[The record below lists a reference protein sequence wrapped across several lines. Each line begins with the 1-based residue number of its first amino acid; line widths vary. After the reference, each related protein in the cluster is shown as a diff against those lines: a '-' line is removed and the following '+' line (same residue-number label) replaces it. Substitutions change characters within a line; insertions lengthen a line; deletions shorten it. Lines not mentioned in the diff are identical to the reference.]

1 MNLTGAAIGAA
12 GRGQWSGS
20 GSASLTCNPRKF
32 SEKIALQIQ
41 RQAADTAAFQEVMMD
56 ITSTRIQAQK
66 VRQAQ
71 SLASYYGGS
80 LPNVSQISAY
90 PTGNQSQFLSNP
102 DYSVTQ
108 LHHVR
113 TEHGQRDHRPSIHGR
128 PNRRHIDSAPYL
140 SAHLSPPS
148 GPSWRRNWFIRSANE
163 KSQMDQT
170 PMTALSRTRSDSALH
185 TSVRMIYSGDPNP
198 EQVLTG
204 CSNKTGT
211 PLFSPPVPLIEENVQ
226 EEGRTAKL
234 QKHISSKLEWGQQ
247 KAGKVSVTK
256 KKQESVPTFIGIGA
270 VKELANCIVISIISQ
285 IPSTLSGC
293 DTAGNHISGSLPDL
307 SSLCLPSAAPD
318 ASNLQPPTNTN
329 PISSSTGVHHLP
341 SSAAHEVSTDSD
353 CPLPCLLSSL
363 QALVGNPLLQSSLSN
378 PNLQTTLSSPSL
390 HDSLSST
397 SLCTSLSSSSLKSS
411 LSSQSLRSSVSS
423 LSLSNQ
429 SFQSTASSCSYSS
442 GIGASRSCSSSSL
455 SCSPRTSGQVT
466 VSHTT
471 SSVRRSQLS
480 PLMVPSGEELLW
492 QQPTLSPTLSCI
504 TQGVALNSAKLRQEV
519 KPPPYPYSQFPLTGT
534 PKVHNSSQSWQLHQ
548 SEGCRQNTRWCQ
560 QQGSKLL
567 SSQCKP
573 QPHYM
578 QLQNRQCQTQ
588 DSLLSPY
595 HYTPQQQLD
604 KHTPHAPQ
612 QYQQTQSNQ
621 QSQQQPINC
630 AQTQQYLQQQTQQF
644 PPQYQQQY
652 QQLNQCWNHEIHL
665 INDNQNPLHC
675 QSKDE
680 IPQNQQ
686 PLHHQ
691 TVLAAQD
698 ECTSWN
704 NPLNRQNVPDMRRQR
719 SLGTYMHLKERPKL
733 QSKKLVQETERGRA
747 HSSKPVHSQKALQF
761 NKMASTSSPDN
772 KFGLRN
778 KSYVGLHLTP
788 SQTEALSQKLGQLHK
803 VTRNSDSK
811 CQDVEG
817 KHLCDVE
824 HFRNSPTQSYS
835 NDVSRSF
842 PSIDSAVPSACLDD
856 VISDLPFSVPEFDL
870 DPFILAA
877 ESPEMCSGGF

>member
-234 QKHISSKLEWGQQ
+234 QK
-247 KAGKVSVTK
+247 
-256 KKQESVPTFIGIGA
+256 
-270 VKELANCIVISIISQ
+270 

-747 HSSKPVHSQKALQF
+747 HSSKPVHSQKGLQF

>member
-234 QKHISSKLEWGQQ
+234 QK
-247 KAGKVSVTK
+247 
-256 KKQESVPTFIGIGA
+256 
-270 VKELANCIVISIISQ
+270 

>member
-12 GRGQWSGS
+12 GRGQWSAS

-66 VRQAQ
+66 VRQARC
-71 SLASYYGGS
+71 LASYYGGS

-108 LHHVR
+108 QHHVR
-113 TEHGQRDHRPSIHGR
+113 REHGQRDHRPSIHGR

-148 GPSWRRNWFIRSANE
+148 GPSWRKNWFIRSANE

-185 TSVRMIYSGDPNP
+185 TSVRMIYNGDPNP

-226 EEGRTAKL
+226 EEGRTPKL
-234 QKHISSKLEWGQQ
+234 QKILS
-247 KAGKVSVTK
+247 A
-256 KKQESVPTFIGIGA
+256 
-270 VKELANCIVISIISQ
+270 
-285 IPSTLSGC
+285 LSGC
-293 DTAGNHISGSLPDL
+293 DTPGNHISGSLPDL
-307 SSLCLPSAAPD
+307 SSLCLPSAAPE
-318 ASNLQPPTNTN
+318 ASNPQPLTNTN

-341 SSAAHEVSTDSD
+341 SSAAHEVSTDSN
-353 CPLPCLLSSL
+353 CLLPCLLSSL

-390 HDSLSST
+390 HESLSSPF
-397 SLCTSLSSSSLKSS
+397 LCTSLSSSSLKSS

-429 SFQSTASSCSYSS
+429 SFQSTASNCSYSS

-480 PLMVPSGEELLW
+480 PLMVPSGEESLW

-504 TQGVALNSAKLRQEV
+504 TQGVALNSTKLRQEV

-534 PKVHNSSQSWQLHQ
+534 HNSSHTWQLHQ
-548 SEGCRQNTRWCQ
+548 SEGWDQCRQNTRWCQ
-560 QQGSKLL
+560 KQGSKLL

-588 DSLLSPY
+588 DSLLNSY
-595 HYTPQQQLD
+595 HDTPQQQLN
-604 KHTPHAPQ
+604 KQILHAPQ

-644 PPQYQQQY
+644 PQYQQQY
-652 QQLNQCWNHEIHL
+652 QQLDQCWNHEIQL
-665 INDNQNPLHC
+665 VNDNQNPLHC
-675 QSKDE
+675 QSKDGS
-680 IPQNQQ
+680 PQNQQ

-704 NPLNRQNVPDMRRQR
+704 NPLNRQNVPDMRIQR

-772 KFGLRN
+772 KFQLRN

-817 KHLCDVE
+817 KHLCDDV

-835 NDVSRSF
+835 DVSCSF
-842 PSIDSAVPSACLDD
+842 PSIGSMVPSACLDD